1 MTTTAQVR
9 SAIIDK
15 VDALAGFREIPY
27 PAEYFGRAQN
37 TIAHLGF
44 TVSLTGTEAQGE
56 RQRKADQVYLQTDI
70 AVVFAHR
77 LRPHDLSTDIN
88 TAHGKETQIIETLLG
103 TYTQK
108 GFTIRYN
115 RTQRRYPDS
124 LEYIIIEL
132 NFTAQHTP

>member
-9 SAIIDK
+9 TAIIEK

-44 TVSLTGTEAQGE
+44 TVSLTATEAQGE

-77 LRPHDLSTDIN
+77 LRPHDLSDDIN
-88 TAHGKETQIIETLLG
+88 TAHGKETEIIEALLG